1 LALAPKNPIHPY
13 QGNKMSLLLVEL
25 DLATEL
31 EATLEIVRNAAANHD
46 SELIEVQ
53 VTADKSHVFIIIEYG
68 NKVELVTELKG
79 TDLVITDVAEVRLV
93 GADIAEIKALRPKG
107 NYLVEW
113 DLPEGLTMDTYL
125 ARKQEK
131 TPLYAEVPEV
141 SFLRTYVR
149 EDMVKCLCFYDG
161 ESEAD
166 VKRARDVVSAPIDRL
181 HRIEGANAN

>member
-1 LALAPKNPIHPY
+1 
-13 QGNKMSLLLVEL
+13 MSLLLVEL

-31 EATLEIVRNAAANHD
+31 EASLEIVRSATANHN

-68 NKVELVTELKG
+68 NKVELVAELKR
-79 TDLVITDVAEVRLV
+79 TDLVITDVADVRLV

-161 ESEAD
+161 ESEED

>member
-1 LALAPKNPIHPY
+1 
-13 QGNKMSLLLVEL
+13 MSLLLVEL

-31 EATLEIVRNAAANHD
+31 EATLEIVRNAAANHN

-79 TDLVITDVAEVRLV
+79 TDLVITDVADVRLV

-161 ESEAD
+161 ESEED

>member
-1 LALAPKNPIHPY
+1 MP
-13 QGNKMSLLLVEL
+13 LLLVEL
-25 DLATEL
+25 DLTQDL
-31 EATLEIVRNAAANHD
+31 EATLEIVRSAAANHG

-53 VTADKSHVFIIIEYG
+53 VTTDQAHAFIIIEYG

-79 TDLVITDVAEVRLV
+79 TDLEITDVADVRLV
-93 GADIAEIKALRPKG
+93 GADLSEIKALRPKG

-181 HRIEGANAN
+181 HRIEGADAN

>member
-1 LALAPKNPIHPY
+1 MDEARKDKTFQNVDVNLKFSKP
-13 QGNKMSLLLVEL
+13 EL
-25 DLATEL
+25 QLTIDRMKAKDLGL
-31 EATLEIVRNAAANHD
+31 
-46 SELIEVQ
+46 S
-53 VTADKSHVFIIIEYG
+53 
-68 NKVELVTELKG
+68 
-79 TDLVITDVAEVRLV
+79 ITDVADVRLV
-93 GADIAEIKALRPKG
+93 GAELSEIKALRPKG

-181 HRIEGANAN
+181 HRIEGADAN